1 MKTLF
6 AQWSQYESEK
16 NHQFQRVV
24 QLRFE
29 SEEKNE
35 KMVQVKRAKR
45 QTSGPSGR
53 SPWVSGRAPN
63 MCVSAI
69 LVFFMIAFVLYILVY
84 GYKSGR
90 LGRTCGVRT
99 CPDAFIFA
107 RSALLAE
114 NDSNCA
120 SRAVVLKRADVVT

>member
-6 AQWSQYESEK
+6 AQWSQYENEK

-35 KMVQVKRAKR
+35 KMVQVRR
-45 QTSGPSGR
+45 QEADEWPVGQGTV
-53 SPWVSGRAPN
+53 VSGRAPN
-63 MCVSAI
+63 MRVLAI
-69 LVFFMIAFVLYILVY
+69 LVFFMVAFVLYILFYV
-84 GYKSGR
+84 YKSGR
-90 LGRTCGVRT
+90 LGRSCGVRA

-107 RSALLAE
+107 RSALLAG
-114 NDSNCA
+114 NDSNRA
-120 SRAVVLKRADVVT
+120 SHAGVLKRVDVVT